1 MTGILR
7 RTRARRDWGKRSS
20 DTELMDDADVSFDE
34 FRSCLADLARVNRV
48 TLTHRPVL
56 AFFDRLLSARA
67 FPRARPLRVIDVGSG
82 YGDLLRAVRR
92 WSRRRGLAMSLTGVD
107 LSPWSRRAALEA
119 TPPDDDIDWITADA
133 FSFQPAHA
141 PDVIVSS
148 QFTHHLP
155 DPAIEHF
162 LRWMEKRADLAWF
175 VNDLHRHPVPYH
187 FFRHFSRLANYHHFV
202 RHDGPVSIAR
212 SFVPDDWRRAL
223 QGAGIGPEDAT
234 IRWEIPFRLTVERIK
249 HA

>member
-1 MTGILR
+1 
-7 RTRARRDWGKRSS
+7 
-20 DTELMDDADVSFDE
+20 MDDADVSFEE

-56 AFFDRLLSARA
+56 NFFDRLLSAGA
-67 FPRARPLRVIDVGSG
+67 FPRTRPLRVLDVGSG
-82 YGDLLRAVRR
+82 YGDLLRAVRG
-92 WSRRRGLAMSLTGVD
+92 WSRRRGVAMSLTGVD
-107 LSPWSRRAALEA
+107 LSPWSRRAAIEA
-119 TPPDDDIDWITADA
+119 TPADDDIDWITADA
-133 FSFQPAHA
+133 FAYEPVDP

-155 DPAIEHF
+155 DPEVERF
-162 LRWMEKRADLAWF
+162 LRWMEEQATLAWL

-212 SFVPDDWRRAL
+212 SFVKGDWRRAL
-223 QGAGIGPEDAT
+223 KAAGIESEDAT
-234 IRWEIPFRLTVERIK
+234 IRWEIPFRLTVERVK

>member
-1 MTGILR
+1 
-7 RTRARRDWGKRSS
+7 
-20 DTELMDDADVSFDE
+20 MDGPDVSFE
-34 FRSCLADLARVNRV
+34 AFRDCLIDLARVNQA

-56 AFFDRLLSARA
+56 AFFDRLVSTGA
-67 FPRARPLRVIDVGSG
+67 FPRTRPLRVTDVGSG
-82 YGDLLRAVRR
+82 YGDLLRALRQ

-119 TPPDDDIDWITADA
+119 TRPEDDIDWVTADA
-133 FSFQPAHA
+133 FEYEPPDA
-141 PDVIVSS
+141 PDVIISS

-155 DPAIEHF
+155 DPAIERF
-162 LRWMEKRADLAWF
+162 LRWMESRASRAWF
-175 VNDLHRHPVPYH
+175 VNDLHRHPVPYY
-187 FFRHFSRLANYHHFV
+187 FFRYFSQIANYHPFV

-212 SFVPDDWRRAL
+212 SFVKGDWHAAL
-223 QGAGIGPEDAT
+223 KAAGIGDEDAT

>member
-1 MTGILR
+1 
-7 RTRARRDWGKRSS
+7 
-20 DTELMDDADVSFDE
+20 MDDADVSFEE
-34 FRSCLADLARVNRV
+34 FRSCLVDLARVNRV

-56 AFFDRLLSARA
+56 AFLDRLRA
-67 FPRARPLRVIDVGSG
+67 SGGFPQSRPLRVLDVGSG

-92 WSRRRGLAMSLTGVD
+92 WSRERGLAMSLTGVD

-119 TPPDDDIDWITADA
+119 TSSADEIEWVTADA
-133 FSFQPAHA
+133 FEYQPPDA

-155 DPAIEHF
+155 DPAIERF
-162 LRWMEKRADLAWF
+162 LGWMETRAARAWF

-187 FFRHFSRLANYHHFV
+187 FFRHFSRLARYHHFV

-212 SFVPDDWRRAL
+212 SFVPNDWRRSL
-223 QGAGIGPEDAT
+223 SRAGIEARAAT
-234 IRWEIPFRLTVERIK
+234 IRWEIPFRLTVERVK
-249 HA
+249 PRA